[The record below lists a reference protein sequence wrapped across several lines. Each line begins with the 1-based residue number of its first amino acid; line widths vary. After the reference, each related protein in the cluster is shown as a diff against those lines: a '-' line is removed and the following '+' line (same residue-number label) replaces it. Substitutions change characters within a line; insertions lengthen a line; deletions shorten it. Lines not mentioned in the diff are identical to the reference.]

1 MVNLLIA
8 FLLGSVVNFL
18 TWSVLNHIFVP
29 DIRFSSSINKREREP
44 TKDDASK
51 FGYRIKLENNGRR
64 SVIDVEVTA
73 RLRIN
78 YPPDV
83 LPNTWTLINI
93 PLEKTGDYRYHITR
107 LARTRTGEPLTHTLR
122 LLINEI
128 SDFRDISVYPASI
141 RAKAKKRALL
151 LEDILSLGEDASLQ
165 VTAFGYDEFS
175 GARKLFLSKHYTLAD
190 IKEDGTFEQQA
201 LQIEAG
207 KP

>member
-1 MVNLLIA
+1 M
-8 FLLGSVVNFL
+8 
-18 TWSVLNHIFVP
+18 NHIFVP

-44 TKDDASK
+44 TRDDASK
-51 FGYRIKLENNGRR
+51 FGYRVKLENHGRR

-83 LPNTWTLINI
+83 LPNTWNLINI
-93 PLEKTGDYRYHITR
+93 PLEKAGEYRYHITR
-107 LARTRTGEPLTHTLR
+107 LSRTRTGEPLTHTLR

-128 SDFRDISVYPASI
+128 SDFRDISAYPASI
-141 RAKAKKRALL
+141 RARAKKKTLL
-151 LEDILSLGEDASLQ
+151 LEDILSLGPDASLQ

-175 GARKLFLSKHYTLAD
+175 GARKLFVSKHYTAAD
-190 IKEDGTFEQQA
+190 IKDGTFEQQG
-201 LQIEAG
+201 LEIEAG